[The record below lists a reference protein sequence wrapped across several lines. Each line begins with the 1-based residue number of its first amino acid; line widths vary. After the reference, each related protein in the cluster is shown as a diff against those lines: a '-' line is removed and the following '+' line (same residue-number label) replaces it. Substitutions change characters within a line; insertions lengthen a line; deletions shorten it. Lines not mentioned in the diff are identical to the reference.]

1 MITTREFFTSDA
13 DNIIQDLETYWTV
26 QRDGNNKYINVS
38 FPDKEEFLDRYE
50 SGLDDPYDE
59 LSDYDNISSEEEQ
72 QMIQEQ
78 KAVCILLTLL
88 HLGIKDIRLGPT
100 LPAFISPNVLNY

>member
-26 QRDGNNKYINVS
+26 QRDGNNKYINVP

-78 KAVCILLTLL
+78 KA
-88 HLGIKDIRLGPT
+88 R
-100 LPAFISPNVLNY
+100 ISNVYNKIQKER

>member
-26 QRDGNNKYINVS
+26 QRDGNNKYINVP

-78 KAVCILLTLL
+78 KARISNVYNKIQ
-88 HLGIKDIRLGPT
+88 KERE
-100 LPAFISPNVLNY
+100 AFMKTVG

>member
-1 MITTREFFTSDA
+1 MITTREFFESDA
-13 DNIIQDLETYWTV
+13 DNIILDLETYWTV
-26 QRDGNNKYINVS
+26 QRDGDNKYINVP

-50 SGLDDPYDE
+50 NGLDDPYDE

-78 KAVCILLTLL
+78 RNRISETYDRVKN
-88 HLGIKDIRLGPT
+88 IRNE
-100 LPAFISPNVLNY
+100 FEERHK

>member
-1 MITTREFFTSDA
+1 MITIREFFTSDA

-26 QRDGNNKYINVS
+26 QRDGNNKYINVP

-50 SGLDDPYDE
+50 RGLDDPYDE

-78 KAVCILLTLL
+78 KDRISKTYDIV
-88 HLGIKDIRLGPT
+88 KDIRDKFEKSKL
-100 LPAFISPNVLNY
+100 

>member
-1 MITTREFFTSDA
+1 MITTREFFESDA
-13 DNIIQDLETYWTV
+13 DNIIQDLKTYWTV
-26 QRDGNNKYINVS
+26 QRDGTHKYINIP

-78 KAVCILLTLL
+78 KNRISATYDRV
-88 HLGIKDIRLGPT
+88 KNIRNE
-100 LPAFISPNVLNY
+100 FEERHK

>member
-26 QRDGNNKYINVS
+26 QRDGNNKYINVP

-78 KAVCILLTLL
+78 KARISNVYNKIQ
-88 HLGIKDIRLGPT
+88 KERK
-100 LPAFISPNVLNY
+100 AFMKTVG

>member
-26 QRDGNNKYINVS
+26 QRDGNNKYINVP

-59 LSDYDNISSEEEQ
+59 LSDYDNISSEEAQ

-78 KAVCILLTLL
+78 KA
-88 HLGIKDIRLGPT
+88 R
-100 LPAFISPNVLNY
+100 ISNVYNKIQKERETFMKTVG

>member
-1 MITTREFFTSDA
+1 MITTREFCTSDA

-78 KAVCILLTLL
+78 KNRISATYDRV
-88 HLGIKDIRLGPT
+88 KNIRNE
-100 LPAFISPNVLNY
+100 FEERHK

>member
-1 MITTREFFTSDA
+1 MITTREFFESDA
-13 DNIIQDLETYWTV
+13 DNIILDLETYWTV
-26 QRDGNNKYINVS
+26 QRDGVNKYINVP

-50 SGLDDPYDE
+50 NGLDDPYDE

-78 KAVCILLTLL
+78 KNRISATYDRV
-88 HLGIKDIRLGPT
+88 KNIRNEFGKRHK
-100 LPAFISPNVLNY
+100 